1 MLQQGVENIWIFAR
15 FWSCWENPSK
25 SLRAAEKNKEK
36 VEANCTDFSAEFF
49 GSHSVEMFCFARKT
63 KIQMLTTSA
72 GAWYLL
78 GSLFLND
85 YNFITKS
92 WLQKQILIFYTNFVG
107 SWKIYYKNDTQKLFH
122 PIL

>member
-1 MLQQGVENIWIFAR
+1 MSRSSKVSRTFEFLGIFGAAEKIQAK
-15 FWSCWENPSK
+15 FKSCWES
-25 SLRAAEKNKEK
+25 REK
-36 VEANCTDFSAEFF
+36 VKANDTGFSAEFF

-78 GSLFLND
+78 GSLFLNNLD
-85 YNFITKS
+85 FITKS

-107 SWKIYYKNDTQKLFH
+107 SWKIYYKNDT
-122 PIL
+122 